1 MTSKILHN
9 VFYYPV
15 LTTASSLI
23 EAFLCS
29 LQSSIVNEL
38 SHYIILPT
46 VPKIEKPS
54 ESWRRVVYVIV
65 LPLPLKI
72 LAEW

>member
-1 MTSKILHN
+1 

-15 LTTASSLI
+15 LTTVSSLT

-29 LQSSIVNEL
+29 LKCSIVNEV

-54 ESWRRVVYVIV
+54 ESKRRVVYIIV